1 MSEPAKAMLLV
12 KWDQKGTE
20 SIEVQ
25 YNPTELSYDK
35 SAQIAEIAI
44 PGLDSPLQQ
53 FVRGQTEKLTLEL
66 FFDTT
71 DQGMGKGAVS
81 VTTKT
86 DRIYQLVKI
95 EPTRHAPP
103 ICTFVWSDHFPG
115 NSVGGNAGSAASRA
129 AGAAAGAAMGAAT
142 AALGAAGSATM
153 AVAGAIANLADGNQ
167 RRNGFKCIVESVK
180 QKFTLFSPEG
190 IPLRATLTVSLREYK
205 TLDEQLAQ
213 LNLSSPDRTHS
224 HVIQAGDTLAG
235 ISARFY
241 QRSADWRF
249 IADANDIEDPRRL
262 PTGAFLTIP
271 PTR

>member
-1 MSEPAKAMLLV
+1 MEQISKATLLV
-12 KWDQKGTE
+12 KWEDRSE
-20 SIEVQ
+20 PEPIEVQ

-44 PGLDSPLQQ
+44 PGLDAPLQQ
-53 FVRGQTEKLTLEL
+53 FVRGQSEKLTLEL

-71 DQGMGKGAVS
+71 DEGMGKGAVS

-103 ICTFVWSDHFPG
+103 ICTFIWSDQFPG
-115 NSVGGNAGSAASRA
+115 SSLNGNAGGAVSRVV
-129 AGAAAGAAMGAAT
+129 GAAAGAA
-142 AALGAAGSATM
+142 LGAVGAPT
-153 AVAGAIANLADGNQ
+153 GAIAGAVNGNQ

-180 QKFTLFSPEG
+180 QRFTFFSPEG
-190 IPLRATLTVSLREYK
+190 VPLRATLTVSLREYK

-213 LNLSSPDRTHS
+213 LNLSSPDRTRS
-224 HVIQAGDTLAG
+224 HVVERGETLAG
-235 ISARFY
+235 IAARFY
-241 QRSADWRF
+241 QQAGEWRA
-249 IADANDIEDPRRL
+249 IADANSIEDPRRL
-262 PTGAFLTIP
+262 PVGMFLTIP